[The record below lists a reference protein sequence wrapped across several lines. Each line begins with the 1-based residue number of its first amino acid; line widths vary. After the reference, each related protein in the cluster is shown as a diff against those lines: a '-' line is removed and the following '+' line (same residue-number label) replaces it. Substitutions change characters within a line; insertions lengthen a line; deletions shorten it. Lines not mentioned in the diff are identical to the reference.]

1 MIVTNVPHSVASP
14 VVLNM
19 YLACPTPPLVQQQD
33 TAVVT
38 GTGCSTA
45 PSLPLKMHWMAH
57 SSMCEHCQ
65 ITLCAPQVNPDGT
78 ARTLAP
84 DEPGFQDQV
93 LEALQSVQQAYMASQ
108 VRNLKGPTEESLCSC
123 QSLLHLDKRCSGR
136 VVLEALRQSVQQAHL
151 ASQVICERRSS
162 SWRRSSLGL
171 TCHLACQAT
180 HSQSSPLAGRR

>member
-14 VVLNM
+14 AVLNM

-45 PSLPLKMHWMAH
+45 PSLPFKMHWMAH

-65 ITLCAPQVNPDGT
+65 IMLCAPQVNPDGT

-123 QSLLHLDKRCSGR
+123 IPGLSLCCILTKDAAVAMCWRLSDRACSR
-136 VVLEALRQSVQQAHL
+136 PTWPHK
-151 ASQVICERRSS
+151 
-162 SWRRSSLGL
+162 
-171 TCHLACQAT
+171 
-180 HSQSSPLAGRR
+180 